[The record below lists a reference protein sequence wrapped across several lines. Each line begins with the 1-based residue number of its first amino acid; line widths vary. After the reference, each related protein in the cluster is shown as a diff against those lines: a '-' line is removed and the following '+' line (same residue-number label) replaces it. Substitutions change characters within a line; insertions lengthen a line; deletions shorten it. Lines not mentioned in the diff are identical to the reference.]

1 MKLYEINSEL
11 ENLIDTET
19 GEIAD
24 VAFFEELSME
34 RTAKIEGIALFIK
47 NLDSDAAA
55 LKAEETALSE
65 RRRVAENTA
74 ARLKEFLTNML
85 TDGEKFETPRVK
97 LSWRKSKS
105 VRVLIPESDFIKW
118 AKIVNPALLSFKEPT
133 ISKSAIKEVLESG
146 GEITA
151 ATIVE
156 SNNLQIK

>member
-24 VAFFEELSME
+24 VAFFEQLSME

-47 NLDSDAAA
+47 NLDSDVTA

-74 ARLKEFLTNML
+74 ARLRSFLTSML

-105 VRVLIPESDFIKW
+105 VRVLIPDSDFIEW
-118 AKIVNPALLSFKEPT
+118 AKAVNPSLLSFKEPT

>member
-24 VAFFEELSME
+24 VAFFEQLSME

-47 NLDSDAAA
+47 NLDSDATA

-65 RRRVAENTA
+65 RRKAAENTA
-74 ARLKEFLTNML
+74 ARLKAFLTSML
-85 TDGEKFETPRVK
+85 PDGEKFETPRVK

-105 VRVLIPESDFIKW
+105 VRVLIPESDFIEW
-118 AKIVNPALLSFKEPT
+118 AKAVNPALLSFGEPT
-133 ISKSAIKEVLESG
+133 ISKTAIKEALESG
-146 GEITA
+146 ADITA

>member
-24 VAFFEELSME
+24 IAFFEQLSME

-47 NLDSDAAA
+47 NLDSDATA

-65 RRRVAENTA
+65 RRKAAENTS
-74 ARLKEFLTNML
+74 ARLKAFLTSML

-105 VRVLIPESDFIKW
+105 VRVLIPESDFIEW
-118 AKIVNPALLSFKEPT
+118 AKIVNPALLSFTEPT

>member
-24 VAFFEELSME
+24 VAFFEQLSME

-47 NLDSDAAA
+47 NLDSDATA

-65 RRRVAENTA
+65 RRKVAENTA

-85 TDGEKFETPRVK
+85 PDGEKFETPRVK

-105 VRVLIPESDFIKW
+105 VRVLIPESDFIEW
-118 AKIVNPALLSFKEPT
+118 ARAVNPALLSFKEPT
-133 ISKSAIKEVLESG
+133 ISKSAIKEALESG
-146 GEITA
+146 ADITA

>member
-11 ENLIDTET
+11 EKLIDTET

-24 VAFFEELSME
+24 IAFFEQLIME
-34 RTAKIEGIALFIK
+34 RAAKIEGIALFIK

-55 LKAEETALSE
+55 LKAEETALAE
-65 RRRVAENTA
+65 RRKVAENTA
-74 ARLKEFLTNML
+74 ARLKEFLTSML
-85 TDGEKFETPRVK
+85 TDSEKFETPRVK
-97 LSWRKSKS
+97 LSWCKSKS
-105 VRVLIPESDFIKW
+105 VRVLIPESDFIEW

-133 ISKSAIKEVLESG
+133 ISKTAIKEALEAG
-146 GEITA
+146 ADITA

>member
-1 MKLYEINSEL
+1 MKLYEINSEI
-11 ENLIDTET
+11 ENLVDTET

-24 VAFFEELSME
+24 IAFFEQLCME

-47 NLDSDAAA
+47 NLDSDASA

-74 ARLKEFLTNML
+74 ARLRAFLTSML

-105 VRVLIPESDFIKW
+105 VRVLIPESDFIEW
-118 AKIVNPALLSFKEPT
+118 AKAVNPALLSFKEPT
-133 ISKSAIKEVLESG
+133 ISKTAIKEALEAG
-146 GEITA
+146 VEITA

>member
-24 VAFFEELSME
+24 IAFFEQLSME

-55 LKAEETALSE
+55 LKAEETALYE

-74 ARLKEFLTNML
+74 ARLRAFLTSML

-105 VRVLIPESDFIKW
+105 VRVLIPESDFIEW
-118 AKIVNPALLSFKEPT
+118 AKAVNPALLSFTEPT
-133 ISKSAIKEVLESG
+133 ISKSAIREVLESG

>member
-1 MKLYEINSEL
+1 MKLYEINSEI

-24 VAFFEELSME
+24 VAFFEQLSME
-34 RTAKIEGIALFIK
+34 RTAKIENVALYIK

-65 RRRVAENTA
+65 RRKAAENTA
-74 ARLKEFLTNML
+74 ARLRAFLTSML

-105 VRVLIPESDFIKW
+105 VRVLIPESDFIEW
-118 AKIVNPALLSFKEPT
+118 AKAVNPALLSFKEPT
-133 ISKSAIKEVLESG
+133 ISKSAIREVLESG

-156 SNNLQIK
+156 SNNMQIK

>member
-11 ENLIDTET
+11 EKLIDAET

-24 VAFFEELSME
+24 VAFFEQLSME
-34 RTAKIEGIALFIK
+34 RTAKIENVALYIK
-47 NLDSDAAA
+47 NLDSDASA
-55 LKAEETALSE
+55 LKAEETALAE
-65 RRRVAENTA
+65 RRKVAENTA
-74 ARLKEFLTNML
+74 ARLKEFLTSML

-97 LSWRKSKS
+97 LSWRKSKA
-105 VRVLIPESDFIKW
+105 VRVLIPESDFIEW
-118 AKIVNPALLSFKEPT
+118 AKAVNPALLSFKEPT
-133 ISKSAIKEVLESG
+133 ISKTAIKEVLESG

>member
-24 VAFFEELSME
+24 IAFFEQLSME

-55 LKAEETALSE
+55 LKAEETALYE

-74 ARLKEFLTNML
+74 ARLRAFLTSML

-105 VRVLIPESDFIKW
+105 VRVLIPESDFIEW
-118 AKIVNPALLSFKEPT
+118 AKIVNPALLSFQEPT